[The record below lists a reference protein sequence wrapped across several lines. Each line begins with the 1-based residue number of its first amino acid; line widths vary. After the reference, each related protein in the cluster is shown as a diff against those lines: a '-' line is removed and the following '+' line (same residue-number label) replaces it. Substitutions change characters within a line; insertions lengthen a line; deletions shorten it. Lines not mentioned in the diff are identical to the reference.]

1 MQCKYMKK
9 MKFTVVKISHLNTN
23 KFHETIHE
31 HENTQ
36 KACRRLFSDFDNK
49 QVNVDVSNEIEA
61 IDTMLQEKWNKSH
74 RRMRGVDEH
83 T

>member
-1 MQCKYMKK
+1 MKILRK
-9 MKFTVVKISHLNTN
+9 RAEDF
-23 KFHETIHE
+23 
-31 HENTQ
+31 
-36 KACRRLFSDFDNK
+36 FSDFDNK

>member
-36 KACRRLFSDFDNK
+36 KACRRLFF
-49 QVNVDVSNEIEA
+49 
-61 IDTMLQEKWNKSH
+61 
-74 RRMRGVDEH
+74 
-83 T
+83 